1 MLDSGFETSVQNGA
15 APAGGPPPVPRG
27 RLPGWPCRLF
37 AVVLVPQ
44 GLVAL
49 SLSLGRA
56 PRVPCCALQGAPAGS
71 QVTTEPPTLLTWPS
85 PHPCLSV
92 LRWGVCLEGLPGVGV
107 EASKAHILLLLL
119 GCALGSVSSRGSR
132 GFIPLPGG
140 PMVVGGGLG
149 AILQTPPSCGLP
161 CAGKSLV
168 FTPGLGA
175 SSVFSETDET
185 ARSASGRRWD
195 VAVFLQWQSWVGS
208 GAGLPA
214 GPRDHTP
221 PAGSALPKLRFLHQ
235 RGQVVC

>member
-27 RLPGWPCRLF
+27 RLPGWLCRLF

-140 PMVVGGGLG
+140 PMVVVLGGG
-149 AILQTPPSCGLP
+149 
-161 CAGKSLV
+161 
-168 FTPGLGA
+168 
-175 SSVFSETDET
+175 
-185 ARSASGRRWD
+185 
-195 VAVFLQWQSWVGS
+195 
-208 GAGLPA
+208 
-214 GPRDHTP
+214 
-221 PAGSALPKLRFLHQ
+221 
-235 RGQVVC
+235 